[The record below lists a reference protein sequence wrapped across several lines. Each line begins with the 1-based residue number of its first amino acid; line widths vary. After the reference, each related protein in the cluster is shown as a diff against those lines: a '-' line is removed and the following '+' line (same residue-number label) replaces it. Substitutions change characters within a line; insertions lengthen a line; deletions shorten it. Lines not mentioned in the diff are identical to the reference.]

1 MSRFCSHSISP
12 VFPLAVN
19 STPETIKCW
28 KIEDSTIFEYPFAW
42 STELLSRNETLDN
55 SHRMQQRAQHK
66 SRQRPSVI
74 CWWNWDL
81 QNLSMALQK
90 SRSSGPF
97 NPLVIHTTWPMMG
110 INPAPNYKLQSQS
123 PGSPNLNPNCIP
135 NSKRSPSF
143 SRHPPLS
150 CPSYLLAGMPHLIK
164 RRSNAY
170 LRSQPKPLSRNSKP
184 WKPTHLRIS
193 AFIPASAKCS
203 AICQLRQSKNWPIN
217 ARHSWLG
224 KTGDSPKLKK
234 RSQPFFEIQKSPD
247 PRFARPQNL
256 PF

>member
-1 MSRFCSHSISP
+1 MSRFCSHSISSGS
-12 VFPLAVN
+12 PLAVN

-74 CWWNWDL
+74 FWWNWDL
-81 QNLSMALQK
+81 QNLSTALQK
-90 SRSSGPF
+90 SRSSGPID
-97 NPLVIHTTWPMMG
+97 PHRLAYDG
-110 INPAPNYKLQSQS
+110 IYPAPIYTFHFQS

-135 NSKRSPSF
+135 NSKTSPSF

-150 CPSYLLAGMPHLIK
+150 CPSYLLAGLPHLIK
-164 RRSNAY
+164 RRFNAY

-184 WKPTHLRIS
+184 WKPTHLRNS

-234 RSQPFFEIQKSPD
+234 RSQPFFEIQKSPN